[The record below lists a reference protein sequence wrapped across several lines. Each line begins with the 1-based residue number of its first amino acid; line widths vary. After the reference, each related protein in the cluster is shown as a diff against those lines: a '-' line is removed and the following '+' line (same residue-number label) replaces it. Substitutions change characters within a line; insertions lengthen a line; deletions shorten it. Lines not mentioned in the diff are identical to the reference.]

1 MARVRRQARRCS
13 ARRSSDGQPCRAF
26 AIIGGTV
33 CSAHGGSA
41 PAVRWAA
48 FWRVEEQ
55 RMRAFVYRG
64 VEWQRR
70 RQVKVEAKRLLEA
83 ADVLG
88 ISIDEAAAWWPTA
101 WVVATLD
108 EPQLTVRHERRLRD
122 LEEQEIR
129 MRDRW
134 LAQHLNRVERAVGA

>member
-48 FWRVEEQ
+48 FWRDEQ
-55 RMRAFVYRG
+55 ERMRAFVYRA
-64 VEWQRR
+64 VEWQRQR
-70 RQVKVEAKRLLEA
+70 RVKVEAKRLLEA

-88 ISIDEAAAWWPTA
+88 ISIDEAAASWPTA

-108 EPQLTVRHERRLRD
+108 EPELTVRHERRLRD